1 MHELSI
7 AQNIVEI
14 IKQNIPPDALGAVA
28 FVHLKVGN
36 LSGVVADSLDFS
48 YTALNNGTQ
57 LEKSRLVIERIP
69 FVVFCN
75 SCNGSAEN
83 TSGIVICERCGNL
96 DTKVL
101 SGTELE
107 ITEIE
112 LEEIEKV
119 PKWVL
124 SQLSGKY

>member
-75 SCNGSAEN
+75 PCNSSAEN
-83 TSGIVICERCGNL
+83 PSGIVICERCGNL

-119 PKWVL
+119 PK
-124 SQLSGKY
+124 